1 MCERNTGDLM
11 AIHRG
16 HPEHKP
22 NQRGNHFKNNS
33 TIHHLVNQSSST
45 NTKEVPMMQEMQS
58 IMNGLSYL

>member
-1 MCERNTGDLM
+1 VREKYWRFNGYPP
-11 AIHRG
+11 G

-22 NQRGNHFKNNS
+22 NQRGNHFKNNN